1 MTPTSSLQWAQLQD
15 AFAAGDVLAG
25 EVLAVDK
32 TGCHVP
38 ASTEATVT
46 TRLDAKR
53 ALSLQGLAAVNQ
65 QVLAVGEVLPA
76 VTQANG
82 EVVQSG
88 TVAAMLLNIER
99 YNQGER
105 GDVEQQLALAIPTLV
120 KIGLFDLFSP
130 AEWIRTD
137 NAGRRLV
144 GLFAEQYLAGPQK

>member
-25 EVLAVDK
+25 DVLAVDK
-32 TGCHVP
+32 MSCAVS
-38 ASTEATVT
+38 ASHT
-46 TRLDAKR
+46 TPLDTQ
-53 ALSLQGLAAVNQ
+53 LPHSLQGLAAVNQ
-65 QVLAVGEVLPA
+65 QVLAAGEVLPA
-76 VTQANG
+76 VTLANG

-88 TVAAMLLNIER
+88 TVASMLLNIER